1 MKESKLVTFLT
12 ILIAIIA
19 TMCLFLMMF
28 LIFQTPKD
36 FQKDNTT
43 PAPQKTTVVTAIGS
57 GVDAVEESPGVMVN
71 DALGEDVIKATSD
84 AVKTTTSVV
93 KDVVE
98 TVTKT
103 EEPADEYVGIDEDVA
118 KARAKANG
126 RTVYSVYVFDKEA
139 YGGASDRPKAGMV
152 LAATHYDGMVKGEK
166 FTFLYV
172 ATSVA
177 YANAATVPDL
187 SGKSWQDARA
197 ILERRG
203 LTVRFDYEQESAS
216 KYGTVV
222 FQAPGSGA
230 LMPQGCS
237 VVLILAD

>member
-28 LIFQTPKD
+28 LIFQTPQDFKKD
-36 FQKDNTT
+36 STNSTTQKS
-43 PAPQKTTVVTAIGS
+43 AIVTAIGS

-71 DALGEDVIKATSD
+71 STLDSDDKKPASDV
-84 AVKTTTSVV
+84 VKTTSSTG
-93 KDVVE
+93 KGVVE
-98 TVTKT
+98 TPAKT
-103 EEPADEYVGIDEDVA
+103 EEPADEYVGVDEDVA

-139 YGGASDRPKAGMV
+139 YGGATDRPKAGTV
-152 LAATHYDGMVKGEK
+152 LAATHYDGIVKGEK

-177 YANAATVPDL
+177 YANAVTVPDL

-230 LMPQGCS
+230 LMPKGCS